1 MLWGPVA
8 PPPCPGWKAG
18 MDRLSALPL
27 SPLRE
32 CLELW
37 PPSKGPAVCIWK
49 WGTGVFLLESTFYF
63 PNEGFLEG
71 GGKLHGFLQEVFGGS
86 DIVPRVV
93 SR

>member
-1 MLWGPVA
+1 
-8 PPPCPGWKAG
+8 